1 MKEKIRK
8 GSLTVEA
15 VFDFACDHGAYLS
28 ELFCA

>member
-15 VFDFACDHGAYLS
+15 ACDFACDHGAYLS
-28 ELFCA
+28 ELFCP